1 MAFVDVV
8 GTVAALFTTLA
19 FVPQVIQIWRTRS
32 ASSVSMPM
40 YVIFTAG
47 VLLWLAY
54 GLMLVSWPIIGC
66 NIVTLVLALSVIVM
80 KLKFD

>member
-1 MAFVDVV
+1 MALVDVV
-8 GTVAALFTTLA
+8 GTVAALLTTLA
-19 FVPQVIQIWRTRS
+19 FVPQVVQIWRTRS

-40 YVIFTAG
+40 YVIFTVG

-66 NIVTLVLALSVIVM
+66 NIVTLVLSVSVIVM

>member
-1 MAFVDVV
+1 MALVDIV